1 VITAGGG
8 NGGNVT
14 LNKDIGVKEV
24 IAIFAL
30 ISVIY
35 AGMEGIS
42 RIAGRE
48 ATKQINQHSI
58 VTEANHAEQYNQ
70 IMFEQAR
77 VRTDVAVTKKQ
88 IDSIGEDVKEIKEIL
103 KDQ

>member
-1 VITAGGG
+1 
-8 NGGNVT
+8 VT
-14 LNKDIGVKEV
+14 LNKEIGVKEV

-48 ATKQINQHSI
+48 ASKRINEHSI
-58 VTEANHAEQYNQ
+58 VTEERHADQYNQ
-70 IMFEQAR
+70 IMFEQAEIK
-77 VRTDVAVTKKQ
+77 TDVAVTQKQ
-88 IDSIGEDVKEIKEIL
+88 VETIGDDVKEIKEIL
-103 KDQ
+103 KDK

>member
-1 VITAGGG
+1 MEGGS
-8 NGGNVT
+8 GGKVM
-14 LNKDIGVKEV
+14 LSRDIGVKEI

-48 ATKQINQHSI
+48 ATKQINQHTI
-58 VTEANHAEQYNQ
+58 VTEERRSDQYNQ
-70 IMFEQAR
+70 IMLEQAKIK
-77 VRTDVAVTKKQ
+77 TDVAVTKKQ
-88 IDSIGEDVKEIKEIL
+88 VDTIGEDVKEIKEIL
-103 KDQ
+103 KDK